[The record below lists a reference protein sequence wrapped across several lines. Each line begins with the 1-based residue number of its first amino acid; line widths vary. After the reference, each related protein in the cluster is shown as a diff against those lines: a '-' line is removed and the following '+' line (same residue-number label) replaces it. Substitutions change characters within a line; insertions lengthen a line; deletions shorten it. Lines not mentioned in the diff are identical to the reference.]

1 MYQQI
6 KNESFKEVF
15 YRRLQSTTDNYR
27 NENIK
32 VLMNDLTAKIGLDNT
47 GNLRNLEVMNDNGK
61 LFTNLCA
68 RN

>member
-47 GNLRNLEVMNDNGK
+47 GNLRDLEDMNDNRK